1 MNPFETT
8 VQFRWSDLDPNF
20 HVRHSVYY
28 DICAQLRTQ
37 ALGAIGFSLE
47 FFAKNKIGPVLF
59 KEECAF
65 RREIRFGDTIKVNV
79 AALKLSKDGGRFSFV
94 HEFTR
99 EGELCARL
107 ALLLQFAF
115 ERLDRPRSFGFG
127 FFDCPFELGH
137 CALEGV
143 MSGLGPR

>member
-1 MNPFETT
+1 MNPFETA
-8 VQFRWSDLDPNF
+8 VQFRRGDHDPNF

-47 FFAKNKIGPVLF
+47 FFANNRIGPVLF
-59 KEECAF
+59 REECAF

-99 EGELCARL
+99 NGELCARL
-107 ALLLQFAF
+107 VVDGAFIDTEKRKHTNPPKEALPMMEKIPKAEEF
-115 ERLDRPRSFGFG
+115 EWT
-127 FFDCPFELGH
+127 
-137 CALEGV
+137 
-143 MSGLGPR
+143 

>member
-1 MNPFETT
+1 MNPFETA
-8 VQFRWSDLDPNF
+8 VQFRWGDHDPNF

-47 FFAKNKIGPVLF
+47 FFANNRIGPVLF
-59 KEECAF
+59 REECAF

-99 EGELCARL
+99 NGELCARL
-107 ALLLQFAF
+107 VVDGAFIDTEKRKHTNPPKEALPMMEKIPKAEEF
-115 ERLDRPRSFGFG
+115 EWI
-127 FFDCPFELGH
+127 
-137 CALEGV
+137 
-143 MSGLGPR
+143 